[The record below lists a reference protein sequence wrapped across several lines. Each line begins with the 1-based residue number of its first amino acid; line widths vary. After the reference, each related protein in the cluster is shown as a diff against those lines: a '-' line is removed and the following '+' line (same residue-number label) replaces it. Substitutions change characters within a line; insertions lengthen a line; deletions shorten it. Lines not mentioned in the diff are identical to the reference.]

1 MKRYVITSFARTP
14 VGAFLGDLKEVPV
27 QELAGLTI
35 KEAARRSGLGTKDAK
50 GVVLGHVVSSADAAN
65 LGRYA
70 ALQAGLDEGT
80 PGYTV
85 NRICGS
91 GIQAVI
97 SAVQEMQGCDYDIMI
112 AGGAESLS
120 RVPYYLPLATRYQA
134 LRNGTSQLYC
144 SNEEMAKNASPVGR
158 YPLIESMGITA
169 ENVVERHNIS
179 REDQDQFAYDSQ
191 MKAKKAME
199 SGRFAEEIVPV
210 EIKTRKGSTLVSTDG
225 HPRPDTTLESLSR
238 LKPCFK
244 QGGSVTAGNS
254 SGMNDAA
261 AALVIMT
268 EEKAEELGL
277 KPMAYIGAY
286 AFHGVDPTVM
296 GLGPVGAVKKLLA
309 KSGLTLED
317 IDVLEINEAFAGQ
330 VLGCCKEL
338 GNYLGTALY
347 KRLNVNGGACAL
359 GHPLG
364 MSGARL
370 VGTIAYEFQHREAR
384 YGIASA
390 CIGGGMGIALLLEKP
405 GHI

>member
-1 MKRYVITSFARTP
+1 VKRYVITSFVRTP

-27 QELAGLTI
+27 QELASLTI
-35 KEAARRSGLGTKDAK
+35 KEAVNRSGLGAKDVK
-50 GVVLGHVVSSADAAN
+50 GVVLGHVISSADVAN
-65 LGRYA
+65 LARYA
-70 ALQAGLDEGT
+70 ALQAGLDEET

-97 SAVQEMQGCDYDIMI
+97 SAVQEMQGCNYDIMI

-120 RVPYYLPLATRYQA
+120 RVPYYLPLASRYQG
-134 LRNGTSQLYC
+134 LRNGSASLYC
-144 SNEEMAKNASPVGR
+144 SNEEMAKNSAPVGR

-169 ENVVERHNIS
+169 ENVVERYNIS
-179 REDQDQFAYDSQ
+179 REEQDRFAYDSQ
-191 MKAKKAME
+191 MKAKKAIE
-199 SGRFAEEIVPV
+199 SGRLAEEIVPV
-210 EIKTRKGSTLVSTDG
+210 EIKTRKGISVVNKDG
-225 HPRPDTTLESLSR
+225 HPRPDTTLETLAG
-238 LKPCFK
+238 LQPCFK
-244 QGGSVTAGNS
+244 KGGTVTAGNS

-261 AALVIMT
+261 AAMVIMT
-268 EEKAEELGL
+268 EEKAQALGL
-277 KPMAYIGAY
+277 KPLAYIGDY

-296 GLGPVGAVKKLLA
+296 GLGPVGAIQKLLR
-309 KSGLTLED
+309 KSQLTLAD
-317 IDVLEINEAFAGQ
+317 IDLLEINEAFAGQ

-347 KRLNVNGGACAL
+347 ERLNVNGGACAM

-384 YGIASA
+384 FGIASA

-405 GHI
+405 Q